1 MLLVQISFHA
11 DFSVFTVLISR
22 IYFRICRKLPADAI
36 LKQVLLSSIKSA
48 FMIDISKSDCLPTFR
63 NDFSV
68 FLIFIFVPGVFC
80 CQHFSGLFR
89 V

>member
-11 DFSVFTVLISR
+11 DFSVFYCLNFANLFSHSSE
-22 IYFRICRKLPADAI
+22 FPADAI
-36 LKQVLLSSIKSA
+36 LKQVLLSSIKSG
-48 FMIDISKSDCLPTFR
+48 FMIDISKSDYLPTFR

-80 CQHFSGLFR
+80 CQHFRGLFR